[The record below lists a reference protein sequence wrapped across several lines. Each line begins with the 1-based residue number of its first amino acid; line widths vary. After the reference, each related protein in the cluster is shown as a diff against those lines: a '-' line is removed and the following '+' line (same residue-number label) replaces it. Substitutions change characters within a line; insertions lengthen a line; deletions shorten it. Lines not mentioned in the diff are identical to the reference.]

1 MQGGSG
7 IISFF
12 FATEVEC
19 ELIRKELKKKSEN
32 SIGNLRYTI
41 GKLGKYEIVLC
52 ITGIGKVNAAI
63 SSTIVFQNL
72 PIKKALISGI
82 AGAYPNSGLNIGEI
96 AVAQKEINA
105 DEGLL
110 RTCNDRLN
118 SFLFLSIEE
127 INLEIP
133 QSLRKLKK
141 GTFLTVSSCTG
152 NLKRANF
159 LERKFN
165 AVCEN
170 MEGFAIVK
178 AAQYFNIPT
187 VEIRAISNFVK
198 SRRRLLRPIE
208 IKKASE
214 IMQKFI
220 IENISSLMV

>member
-1 MQGGSG
+1 M
-7 IISFF
+7 
-12 FATEVEC
+12 
-19 ELIRKELKKKSEN
+19 
-32 SIGNLRYTI
+32 
-41 GKLGKYEIVLC
+41 
-52 ITGIGKVNAAI
+52 
-63 SSTIVFQNL
+63 
-72 PIKKALISGI
+72 
-82 AGAYPNSGLNIGEI
+82 NIGEI
-96 AVAQKEINA
+96 ALAQKEINA

-110 RTCNDRLN
+110 RTCDDTPN
-118 SFLFLSIEE
+118 SFLFLGIEE

-133 QSLRKLKK
+133 KSLRKLKK

-170 MEGFAIVK
+170 MEGFAIAK

-187 VEIRAISNFVK
+187 IELRAISNLVK
-198 SRRRLLRPIE
+198 SRRRLLRPVE

-220 IENISSLMV
+220 IENISYLMV

>member
-1 MQGGSG
+1 MK
-7 IISFF
+7 
-12 FATEVEC
+12 
-19 ELIRKELKKKSEN
+19 KELKKKSEN
-32 SIGNLRYTI
+32 SIGNLLYTI

-63 SSTIVFQNL
+63 SSTIAFQNL

-96 AVAQKEINA
+96 VVAQKEINA

-110 RTCNDRLN
+110 RTCNDHPN

-170 MEGFAIVK
+170 MEGFAIAK

-187 VEIRAISNFVK
+187 MEIRAISNFVK
-198 SRRRLLRPIE
+198 SRRRLLSPIE